1 VCKKKFVWRLKAASE
16 AEEGEHMAE
25 YVHPE
30 VLVSTD
36 WVAEHANDPNVRIV
50 ESDEDVLLYD
60 VGHVPG
66 AIKVDWH
73 TELQHQVVRDYIDKD
88 AFAKLVGGKGIGNN
102 HTVVFYGDRNNWW
115 ACYALWVFKMYG
127 HQDCRIMNG
136 GRQKWIDEGR
146 PLTQERPNYPAVNYT
161 ASGPDLSIRAFRQEV
176 TDHIQAHKPLIDV
189 RSPGEYSGELL
200 HMPDYPQEGALRGGH
215 IPGAASVPWGQA
227 VAPNATFKSADELKA
242 LYEGRAGLKQQD
254 DVVVYC
260 RIGERSS
267 HTWFVLTYLLGYP
280 HVRNYD
286 GSWTEWGNLVGAPIE
301 KTA

>member
-1 VCKKKFVWRLKAASE
+1 
-16 AEEGEHMAE
+16 MAE

-73 TELQHQVVRDYIDKD
+73 TELQHQVVRDYIDKE
-88 AFAKLVGGKGIGNN
+88 AFAKLVGSKGIGNN
-102 HTVVFYGDRNNWW
+102 HTIVFYGDRNNWW

-146 PLTQERPNYPAVNYT
+146 PLTQERPNYPAVTYT

-215 IPGAASVPWGQA
+215 IPGAASVPWGQS
-227 VAPNATFKSADELKA
+227 VAPNGTFKSADELKA
-242 LYEGRAGLKQQD
+242 LYEGRAGLKHAGRCCGILP
-254 DVVVYC
+254 Y
-260 RIGERSS
+260 
-267 HTWFVLTYLLGYP
+267 W
-280 HVRNYD
+280 
-286 GSWTEWGNLVGAPIE
+286 
-301 KTA
+301 